1 MAASQD
7 WISKDFYKTLGV
19 TKKAT
24 DEEIKKAYRKL
35 ARQYHPD
42 RNPGDKAAEEKF
54 KAVAEAYKV
63 LSDPSERKQYDQ
75 IRLFGGGG
83 PRFTSGAS
91 GAGAGGF
98 DDLFGGL
105 FGGGRAGGGPG
116 GAGGINIDDIL
127 GSFGAGG
134 SGGPGSGGF
143 NFPFP
148 GAGGQAKRKGA
159 DIRHN
164 ISIPLRQA
172 ATGTTVKISTTDGR
186 NVTARIPA
194 GVGDGQKIR
203 IAGKGAPGVGGGEAG
218 DIILAV
224 TVEKHPVYELK
235 GKDLYMDVPVT
246 VGEAALG
253 AKVTVPLLDG
263 KSVQV
268 KIPSGAS
275 TGKVLRVRG
284 KGLAK
289 GKSGHGDLYVRVK
302 VMLPAEL
309 SDEAK
314 KAAEL
319 FDKANGEF
327 DARGEFERL
336 ARS

>member
-24 DEEIKKAYRKL
+24 DDEIKKAYRKL

-54 KAVAEAYKV
+54 KDVAEAYKV
-63 LSDPSERKQYDQ
+63 LSDPSDRKQYDA
-75 IRLFGGGG
+75 IRTFGGGG
-83 PRFTSGAS
+83 ARFTSG
-91 GAGAGGF
+91 GAGAGTAGF
-98 DDLFGGL
+98 EDIFGGL
-105 FGGGRAGGGPG
+105 FGGGRGPAGAAG
-116 GAGGINIDDIL
+116 GAGNINIDDIL
-127 GSFGAGG
+127 SSFGGAAGA
-134 SGGPGSGGF
+134 SGRF

-148 GAGGQAKRKGA
+148 GAGAQPKRKGA
-159 DIRHN
+159 DIRHQ

-172 ATGTTVKISTTDGR
+172 AAGTTVKISTTDGR

-203 IAGKGAPGVGGGEAG
+203 IPGKGAPGVGGGEPG
-218 DIILAV
+218 DIILQV

-235 GKDLYMDVPVT
+235 GKDLYVDVPVS

-253 AKVTVPLLDG
+253 AKVKVPLLDG
-263 KSVQV
+263 KAVQV
-268 KIPSGAS
+268 KIPAGST
-275 TGKVLRVRG
+275 TGKVLRLRG

-289 GKSGHGDLYVRVK
+289 GKLGHGDLYVRVR
-302 VMLPAEL
+302 VALPADL

-319 FDKANGEF
+319 FDKACAGFDPRSEF
-327 DARGEFERL
+327 DRL

>member
-54 KAVAEAYKV
+54 KAVAEAYEV
-63 LSDPSERKQYDQ
+63 LSDPSDRKQYDQ
-75 IRLFGGGG
+75 IRMFGGGG
-83 PRFTSGAS
+83 PRFTSGP
-91 GAGAGGF
+91 GGAGGTAGF
-98 DDLFGGL
+98 EDIFGGL
-105 FGGGRAGGGPG
+105 FNGGRSGTGTG

-127 GSFGAGG
+127 GSFGTG
-134 SGGPGSGGF
+134 SGAASGF

-148 GAGGQAKRKGA
+148 GGAQGTSRRKGA
-159 DIRHN
+159 DIRHK

-218 DIILAV
+218 DIILEV

-235 GKDLYMDVPVT
+235 GKDLYIDVPVS

-253 AKVTVPLLDG
+253 AKVKVPLLDG
-263 KSVQV
+263 KAVSV
-268 KIPSGAS
+268 KIPAGSS

-289 GKSGHGDLYVRVK
+289 GKMGHGDLYVRVR
-302 VMLPAEL
+302 VALPPEL

-319 FDKANGEF
+319 FDKANSEF
-327 DARGEFERL
+327 DVRDEFARM
-336 ARS
+336 AAS